1 MSSSSVTTNAVQ
13 FHAAPEETL
22 VDLLRRRAFEQPE
35 RQAYTFL
42 TGGEGAA
49 QTLSFGELDRRA
61 RAIAELLLS
70 VGARGERVLLLY
82 PAGLDYIS
90 GFLGCLYAGA
100 VAVPVTPPR
109 FNGRTERLQAVAADS
124 EAHLVLTTKALL
136 SKVEALWENAPAL
149 KSLRWVATDNVRLA
163 YADDFRAPAIGGETL
178 AFLQYTSG
186 STTRPRGVMVSHAN
200 LMQNERLIQKAF
212 RQTEESVILSWLP
225 LYHDMGLIGG
235 VLQPL
240 YLGARCILMSPFA
253 FLQRPLE
260 WLRAISDFRVTTSGG
275 PDFAYALCARKAAQ
289 EDCSGIDLSSW
300 EVAFDGSEPV
310 RAETLDLF
318 CEAFAPYGFRRE
330 SFFPCYGLAEAT
342 LLVSGSRAAPRP
354 LVKTFSG
361 EALKQNRVADA
372 APAGG
377 PALVASGRVGAGQ
390 EVVVVDPE
398 TLTPCRADEVGE
410 VWVSG
415 PCVAEGYYNR
425 PAETA
430 ETFRA
435 HLADTGRGPFLRTG
449 DLGFI
454 NDGELFVTG
463 RLKELIIVRGQNYY
477 PHDIE
482 ATVRRSAEGLRAG
495 SGAAFSVDSG
505 GEERLVIVQEL
516 ERHCRQDP
524 HEILGL
530 IRQAVGEEHQ
540 LAPSAVLLLKA
551 GGVPKTSS
559 GKIQRRAC
567 RSLFLEGRLD
577 AVAQW
582 AESPS
587 SQPEQR
593 PASLGDAAPRSAE
606 ELRDALARWLAAKL
620 RVEPRTI
627 DPSRPVSAYGL
638 DSLAAIELAHEV
650 ETGLGVSVPLHT
662 FFESPS
668 IDGLA
673 RSIFERLGGSAS
685 GDETPRVGAE
695 EATEFPLSRGQQ
707 ALYFLQQ
714 LAPDSPAFNIAAL
727 GAIRGALDTG
737 ALRSAFQKLIE
748 RHPLLRASF
757 VQTPDGP
764 LQKIGE
770 GAEVSFRVVD
780 AEGWAG
786 EVLNERIVEDANRGF
801 DLERGRLLRVTLY
814 ERRGEP
820 LLLVVV
826 HHIVSDFWS
835 MGLIFKELG
844 ALYAAEASG
853 NGEPLPALKAR
864 YDEYV
869 RRQDEML
876 AGQRGERLWN
886 YWQEKLAGELPP
898 LELRTDR
905 PRPAVQT
912 HTGDSLRFALGAEAT
927 AGLKRLSVECD
938 ATLFTTLTAAFMALL
953 HRYTGQRELL
963 LGTVTSG
970 RDSARFSDLVGYF
983 VNPLVLKG
991 EFPDRQSFRSLLSQV
1006 RSTVLGAFEHQDYPF
1021 PLLVEKLPHAHDA
1034 SRPPV
1039 VQAMLVY
1046 HTATLSGQEG
1056 LTLSAVGEAG
1066 ATLKAGGLEIE
1077 TLPLNQRTTQFE
1089 LMLRLAA
1096 VGDDIRG
1103 SLEYNTDLFDA
1114 STAARMVG
1122 HFQTLV
1128 AAALADPERPVA
1140 DLPLLT
1146 GEERG
1151 QIKVWNETRK
1161 CYGEDRCV
1169 HELFEAQV
1177 ERTPESVALVFEDE
1191 SLTYRELNARAN
1203 RLAHHLK
1210 ARGIGPEARVALF
1223 AERSVEMVTGLLA
1236 ILKAG
1241 GVYVPVD
1248 PSYPTERISYM
1259 LDDAGVAALL
1269 TQRHLADRIP
1279 SPRPAVVIALDADWR
1294 AVAAESDENPPHEL
1308 TPENAAYVI
1317 YTSGSTGRPK
1327 GAINTHAALR
1337 NRLLWM
1343 QHAYQLTPS
1352 DRVLQ
1357 KTPFSFDVSVW
1368 EFFWPLII
1376 GAPLVLARPGG
1387 HQDSRYLVGLIRE
1400 REITTLH
1407 FVPSMLGVF
1416 LEEQG
1421 VEECRS
1427 LRRVICSGE
1436 ALTPTLVSRF
1446 FERSGAELHNLY
1458 GPTEA
1463 AIDVSFWQCE
1473 RGNPRHTVPI
1483 GRPIANTQI
1492 HLLDERLRPVP
1503 VGVAGELY
1511 IAGGGLARGYQNRPD
1526 LTAEKFIPDPFSR
1539 APGARMYRSGDL
1551 ARYLPDGEIDFLG
1564 RADHQVKLRGQRI
1577 ELGEIEGALDQHES
1591 VIQSAVTMQGDAHG
1605 GQRLVAY
1612 FTSELGRTLT
1622 LQEVR
1627 EFLKGR
1633 VPEYMIPSALVR
1645 LDSMPLTPSGK
1656 IYRKAL
1662 PAVPPERA
1670 EGGARFDPPRNAVER
1685 MLAGMWADVL
1695 GVEEVGI
1702 HDDFF
1707 ESGGHSLLAARLVSR
1722 LNQTFQFD
1730 LPLRAFF
1737 EERTVAGLAAALT
1750 GDAERGGRAERIAEL
1765 FVNVA
1770 NYSEAE
1776 AETLLA
1782 ENC

>member
-1 MSSSSVTTNAVQ
+1 MYSSSVTTNTAQ
-13 FHAAPEETL
+13 FHAAREETL
-22 VDLLRRRAFEQPE
+22 VDLLRRRALEQPG
-35 RQAYTFL
+35 RLAYTFL
-42 TGGEGAA
+42 TGGESAA

-61 RAIAELLLS
+61 RAIAALLLS

-82 PAGLDYIS
+82 PAGLDYVS

-109 FNGRTERLQAVAADS
+109 FNGRTERLQAVAADA
-124 EAHLVLTTKALL
+124 EPRLVLTTNALL
-136 SKVEALWENAPAL
+136 SKVETLWENAPAL
-149 KSLRWVATDNVRLA
+149 KSLRWVATDNIRLA
-163 YADDFRAPAIGGETL
+163 YADDFRAPAVGGETL

-253 FLQRPLE
+253 FLQRPLG

-289 EDCSGIDLSSW
+289 EDCSGIDLGSW
-300 EVAFDGSEPV
+300 EVAFNGSEPV

-342 LLVSGSRAAPRP
+342 LLVSGGGAAPRP
-354 LVKTFSG
+354 LVKTFGG

-398 TLTPCRADEVGE
+398 ALTPCRADEVGE

-430 ETFRA
+430 ETFEAR
-435 HLADTGRGPFLRTG
+435 LADTGRGPFLRTG

-482 ATVRRSAEGLRAG
+482 ATVQRSAEGLRAS

-516 ERHCRQDP
+516 ERHCRRDP
-524 HEILGL
+524 HEIIGL
-530 IRQAVGEEHQ
+530 IRQAVGEGHQ

-551 GGVPKTSS
+551 GAVPKTSS

-567 RSLFLEGRLD
+567 RSLFLEGRFD
-577 AVAQW
+577 VVAQW

-587 SQPEQR
+587 SQPGQR
-593 PASLGDAAPRSAE
+593 PASLGGAAPRSAG
-606 ELRDALARWLAAKL
+606 ELRDALAGRLAAKL
-620 RVEPRTI
+620 GAEPRTI

-638 DSLAAIELAHEV
+638 DSLAAVELAHEV
-650 ETGLGVSVPLHT
+650 ETWLGVSVPLHT

-668 IDGLA
+668 IDELA
-673 RSIFERLGGSAS
+673 RSIFGRLGGPAG
-685 GDETPRVGAE
+685 GDETPPEAAA

-707 ALYFLQQ
+707 ALYFLHQ
-714 LAPDSPAFNIAAL
+714 LAPDSPAYNIAAL
-727 GAIRGALDTG
+727 GAIRGPLDVD
-737 ALRSAFQKLIE
+737 ALRGAFRKLVE
-748 RHPLLRASF
+748 RHPLLRANF

-764 LQKIGE
+764 VQKIE
-770 GAEVSFRVVD
+770 AGAEVSFRVVD
-780 AEGWAG
+780 AGAWDE
-786 EVLNERIVEDANRGF
+786 EVLNGRAVEEANCGF

-814 ERRGEP
+814 ERRAEP

-835 MGLIFKELG
+835 MGLIFKEIG
-844 ALYAAEASG
+844 ALYASEASG
-853 NGEPLPALKAR
+853 GGSPPPAPQAR

-876 AGQRGERLWN
+876 AGRRGERLWD
-886 YWQEKLAGELPP
+886 YWKEKLAGELPP

-912 HTGDSLRFALGAEAT
+912 HRGDMLRFALGAEAT
-927 AGLKRLSVECD
+927 AGLKRLSVGCE
-938 ATLFTTLTAAFMALL
+938 ATLFMTLTATFMALL

-963 LGTVTSG
+963 LGAVTSG
-970 RDSARFSDLVGYF
+970 RDSAQFADLVGYF

-991 EFPDRQSFRSLLSQV
+991 EFPEGQSFRSLLSQV
-1006 RSTVLGAFEHQDYPF
+1006 RATVLGAFEHQDYPF

-1056 LTLSAVGEAG
+1056 LALSAVGEVG
-1066 ATLKAGGLEIE
+1066 ATLTAGGLEIE
-1077 TLPLNQRTTQFE
+1077 TLPLNQRATQFD

-1114 STAARMVG
+1114 STAERMLDHFRMLVG
-1122 HFQTLV
+1122 AV
-1128 AAALADPERPVA
+1128 LADPDTSVA

-1146 GEERG
+1146 GEEHG
-1151 QIKVWNETRK
+1151 QIESWNETRR

-1169 HELFEAQV
+1169 HKLFEAQV
-1177 ERTPESVALVFEDE
+1177 ERTPESVALFFEEE

-1210 ARGIGPEARVALF
+1210 ARGVGPEVRVALF
-1223 AERSVEMVTGLLA
+1223 AERSVEMVVALLA

-1248 PSYPTERISYM
+1248 PSYPAERISYM
-1259 LDDAGVAALL
+1259 LDDADAAAVLA
-1269 TQRHLADRIP
+1269 QRHLAGLLAARHGP
-1279 SPRPAVVIALDADWR
+1279 VITLDADWR
-1294 AVAAESDENPPHEL
+1294 AFAGAGDENPPNEL

-1343 QHAYQLTPS
+1343 QEAYQLTPS

-1368 EFFWPLII
+1368 EFFWPLMT
-1376 GAPLVLARPGG
+1376 GAPLVVARPGG
-1387 HQDSRYLVGLIRE
+1387 HQDGRYLVGLIRE
-1400 REITTLH
+1400 REVTTLH

-1416 LEEQG
+1416 LEEKG

-1436 ALTPTLVSRF
+1436 ALTPTLVGRF

-1463 AIDVSFWQCE
+1463 AIDVTFWECGRE
-1473 RGNPRHTVPI
+1473 GPRHTVPI

-1539 APGARMYRSGDL
+1539 EPGARMYRAGDL
-1551 ARYLPDGEIDFLG
+1551 ARYLPGGEIDFLG

-1577 ELGEIEGALDQHES
+1577 ELGEIEGALDQHDS
-1591 VIQSAVTMQGDAHG
+1591 VIQSAVTMQGDARG

-1612 FTSELGRTLT
+1612 FTSEPGRTLS

-1633 VPEYMIPSALVR
+1633 VPEYMLPSALVR
-1645 LDSMPLTPSGK
+1645 LEAMPLTTSGK

-1662 PAVPPERA
+1662 PAPPPGL

-1685 MLAGMWADVL
+1685 VLAGMWADVL

-1722 LNQTFQFD
+1722 LNETFQFD
-1730 LPLRAFF
+1730 LSLRAFF
-1737 EERTVAGLAAALT
+1737 EGRTVAGLAAALT

-1765 FVNVA
+1765 FVSVA